1 MTPSSSQP
9 ESAPNLEAAMLQLER
24 ILKSHTF
31 AGAEAMRRLLE
42 FLGRRSLD
50 KPGLQIKEYE
60 IATGV
65 LERAASFDPRL
76 DSSVR
81 VVAGRLR
88 AKLTAYYQ
96 QEGLADPIIVD
107 LPRGAYTLQ
116 FQNRPAPAPPDPIL
130 PILPKVARLPR
141 PRRWALW
148 GAIAVSAAL
157 VAAALVLVGPRPK
170 SVVESPELEVLW
182 HEFLHDAAGPLLVH
196 SNPEFVGTPSTGMRF
211 FNPKTDSPTE
221 IRDTYT
227 GVGEVMGVYQITRMF
242 ALFGEPVRVKRGR
255 LLTWDEARIS
265 DVIFLG
271 SALQNPA
278 LKEVPILKEF
288 TVLSRDN
295 SPHPGHPAVAN
306 NRPSKGEDLYYFAS
320 ASPPYT
326 EDYAIVAL
334 LPGLDPAHRTM
345 VLAGTTTFG
354 TQAAAEFVCR
364 PDKVRE
370 LFSRLDLAPITRAPA
385 FEALIHV
392 RISGGVPVQTRLV
405 AVHPRKD

>member
-1 MTPSSSQP
+1 
-9 ESAPNLEAAMLQLER
+9 MLQLER

-65 LERAASFDPRL
+65 LERAANFDPRL

-116 FQNRPAPAPPDPIL
+116 FQNRPAPAPLDPIL
-130 PILPKVARLPR
+130 PILPVERLSR

-157 VAAALVLVGPRPK
+157 VAAAFVLAGPRPR

-196 SNPEFVGTPSTGMRF
+196 SNPEFVGTPSTGMRL

-278 LKEVPILKEF
+278 LKEVPILREF

-306 NRPSKGEDLYYFAS
+306 NRPWKGEDLYYFAS

-370 LFSRLDLAPITRAPA
+370 LFSRLDLAPITRVPA